1 MQNRTMRAVVSTQQA
16 AAAPDFCMTW
26 RTFMEDLSR
35 RSAAVWVHNLQAT
48 LRRVYCLRIETTQR
62 EAGPA
67 AGNAFRQLTFPDTMG
82 WKAIRGWSAVPV
94 PRVLFKLSPGY
105 KLGKPGT
112 ATVPVPSLKVKPLM
126 ASPCSAM

>member
-48 LRRVYCLRIETTQR
+48 LRRVYCLRIETTR
-62 EAGPA
+62 RNGAGPA
-67 AGNAFRQLTFPDTMG
+67 AGNAFRQLTFPATIG
-82 WKAIRGWSAVPV
+82 WKAISGSSAVPV
-94 PRVLFKLSPGY
+94 PSVLFKLGAAY
-105 KLGKPGT
+105 RLGKLGT
-112 ATVPVPSLKVKPLM
+112 TVPSLNVKPLR